1 MYRRY
6 SEGTLEV
13 ITGPMF
19 SGKTEE
25 LIKRIN
31 TLKYANIK
39 TLVIKPKFDTRF
51 SEDFIVSRN
60 TIQFPAHNVENAEEI
75 LSLVDNSIKAVAI
88 DEVNFFKDDII
99 PVIEELTAKRIRVIV
114 AGLDQDY
121 LRRPYG
127 VLPKLLAMAEEVS
140 KLKAVCMQCKLD
152 ASCSFRKVDVKKL
165 NYIGDSD
172 EYEARCRRCH
182 IAGETKKQEEREQ
195 EKTQEN

>member
-31 TLKYANIK
+31 ILNYANIK

-51 SEDFIVSRN
+51 SDDSIVSRN
-60 TIQFPAHNVENAEEI
+60 TIKYPAHNIENAQDI
-75 LSLVDNSIKAVAI
+75 LKLVDSSIKAVAI
-88 DEVNFFKDDII
+88 DEVNFFNEDII

-114 AGLDQDY
+114 AGLEQDY

-182 IAGETKKQEEREQ
+182 IAGELKKQEE
-195 EKTQEN
+195 KTKNQN